1 MIDDTHE
8 RAAALDGAA
17 YLLGQLA
24 ARMQRDAA
32 TLLRA
37 SAALLSGEQRPA
49 SVAAVLHRYAE
60 DGHQLCAAEVNEVA
74 RMIHGTLSS
83 ERPRKPRTQPAP
95 AARHKPVE
103 ETPPRISFKGPEW
116 QRGGRN
122 WVDAMT
128 QAAQLSEALVAAI
141 RKAGA
146 DGLEENEKKYLF
158 RLATSADG
166 ALVRWRFLQPG
177 RHRAA
182 AFGKATDSRDG
193 EIVRL
198 FGGTTDEGPNHAA

>member
-24 ARMQRDAA
+24 ARMHRDAA

-49 SVAAVLHRYAE
+49 AVAAALRRYA
-60 DGHQLCAAEVNEVA
+60 DGGHQLCAGEVTEVV
-74 RMIHGTLSS
+74 RMIDGTLSS
-83 ERPRKPRTQPAP
+83 ERPRRPRMQPAHV
-95 AARHKPVE
+95 ARHKPAE
-103 ETPPRISFKGPEW
+103 EMRPSISFKGPEW
-116 QRGGRN
+116 QRGGQK
-122 WVDAMT
+122 WADAMT
-128 QAAQLSEALVAAI
+128 QAAELSNALVAAI
-141 RKAGA
+141 RKARA

-177 RHRAA
+177 RLL
-182 AFGKATDSRDG
+182 ATASGQAPDSREG
-193 EIVRL
+193 EIVPL
-198 FGGTTDEGPNHAA
+198 FGGTVDEGPNHAA